1 MQKFV
6 IGPGIGGAYVTWRG
20 VKALVFEHGEGL
32 DPLYGYGT
40 EDLLY
45 ESHGQVCIHDRFSPL
60 LTEWFKLFH
69 ETDPDTA
76 LKNIE
81 PDDSINLGYCTEHI
95 REMLLPFIESL
106 EGDYEQFDKENDGNE
121 LRIVEVP
128 DGYDCRVYQEDETGC
143 ESVQECSKMWLA
155 PKDDVW
161 KDILSVRKFCKQFE
175 KEPAREGYVYTYK
188 DVQIAFMD
196 GYGIAQ
202 RKNGEVMLLKK
213 NTYYRATDDHGTE
226 CYEIEGDHP
235 NKFSVPKITRSPEEM
250 KAYFELMHLIELSGK
265 K

>member
-20 VKALVFEHGEGL
+20 VKSLVFEHGEGL
-32 DPLYGYGT
+32 DTLYGYGT

>member
-1 MQKFV
+1 MQKFI

-76 LKNIE
+76 LENIE

-106 EGDYEQFDKENDGNE
+106 EGDYEQFDQENDGNE

-202 RKNGEVMLLKK
+202 RKNGEVMFLKK
-213 NTYYRATDDHGTE
+213 NTYYRATDDHGTV
-226 CYEIEGDHP
+226 CYDIEGDRP
-235 NKFSVPKITRSPEEM
+235 NKFSEHKIIRRPEEM

>member
-76 LKNIE
+76 LENIE

-106 EGDYEQFDKENDGNE
+106 EGDYEQFDQENDGNE

-202 RKNGEVMLLKK
+202 RKNGEVMFLKK
-213 NTYYRATDDHGTE
+213 NTYYRATDDHGTV
-226 CYEIEGDHP
+226 CYDIEGDRP
-235 NKFSVPKITRSPEEM
+235 NKFSEHKIIRRPEEM

>member
-20 VKALVFEHGEGL
+20 VKSLVFKHGDGL

-40 EDLLY
+40 EELLY

-60 LTEWFKLFH
+60 LTEWFKRFH

-76 LKNIE
+76 LENIE

-175 KEPAREGYVYTYK
+175 QEPAKEGYVYTYK

-202 RKNGEVMLLKK
+202 RKNGEVMFLKK
-213 NTYYRATDDHGTE
+213 NTYYRTIDDHGTV
-226 CYEIEGDHP
+226 CYDIEGDHP
-235 NKFSVPKITRSPEEM
+235 NKFSEPKITRRPEEM
-250 KAYFELMHLIELSGK
+250 KAYFELMHLIELS
-265 K
+265 

>member
-45 ESHGQVCIHDRFSPL
+45 ESHGQVCIHDKFSPL

-76 LKNIE
+76 LENIE

-128 DGYDCRVYQEDETGC
+128 DGYDCRVSKEDETGC
-143 ESVQECSKMWLA
+143 ESVQECGKMWLA

-175 KEPAREGYVYTYK
+175 QEPAKEGYVYTYK

-202 RKNGEVMLLKK
+202 RKNGEVMFLKK
-213 NTYYRATDDHGTE
+213 NTYYRATDDHGTV
-226 CYEIEGDHP
+226 CYDIEGDRP
-235 NKFSVPKITRSPEEM
+235 NKFSEPKITRSPEEM
-250 KAYFELMHLIELSGK
+250 KAYFELLHLIELSGK